1 MDRVE
6 IETMTI
12 HGDKAQKDRSSVMNF
27 FRTGKV
33 NVMIATD
40 VSARGIDIANVDY
53 VVNYDLPDIAE
64 NYVHRIGRTG
74 RGKEKGDAVSFCSKE
89 EKPLLDEIEKFIG
102 KPIKI
107 LELQQDE
114 YRKTVDFSEDTSL
127 SIKELMGEIEEINK
141 KVKRKKKK

>member
-1 MDRVE
+1 
-6 IETMTI
+6 
-12 HGDKAQKDRSSVMNF
+12 MNF

>member
-1 MDRVE
+1 
-6 IETMTI
+6 
-12 HGDKAQKDRSSVMNF
+12 MNF

-74 RGKEKGDAVSFCSKE
+74 RGREKGDAVSFCAKE
-89 EKPLLDEIEKFIG
+89 ERPLLDEIEKFVG
-102 KPIKI
+102 KPIKE
-107 LELQQDE
+107 LELKQDE
-114 YRKTVDFSEDTSL
+114 YRQTIDFSEDTSL
-127 SIKELMGEIEEINK
+127 SIKELMGEIEELD
-141 KVKRKKKK
+141 KKKKKKRK